1 VQRAGG
7 HPKEKEQLKIQLALA
22 HGRELLTIAYPFA
35 DLISSNM
42 VCYILYLHRREWIIA
57 KHASQGK
64 FFVDQ
69 RFYPFTICSF
79 CRRDVLR

>member
-1 VQRAGG
+1 M
-7 HPKEKEQLKIQLALA
+7 
-22 HGRELLTIAYPFA
+22 LTISYSFA
-35 DLISSNM
+35 DFIRSNV
-42 VCYILYLHRREWIIA
+42 VCDILNVYRRDWIIA
-57 KHASQGK
+57 KHASDGK